1 MNDLCSRCQ
10 GKGLCGN
17 PCPIY
22 SKFSIL
28 GKIKEEFS
36 GSTPPSVFVGR
47 IGYPNVFAGVLAP
60 VGNSDN
66 SFMLDS
72 PENWYS
78 QKAGIHDILGFRS
91 QMIFSRFRTRIK
103 SPRERFLEIQQQVAC
118 SSRPCDI
125 EVKLQKKPSLQ
136 VKFDNYSMPI
146 ANPANI
152 DSMKLTGNPK
162 IPPAIEKVT
171 SDISLGA
178 ADAVKTLYEKEIL
191 VSTIQKIFSSGLLG
205 IKIQR
210 KLVPTRWSVTAT
222 DDIISLELIKKIR
235 DYPQV
240 GEYMLFSSTYL
251 GNHYEILLMPRQWSY
266 ELIECK
272 FPGSV
277 WNPNQSGNI
286 SIFSDYESV
295 YPRKFYAD
303 STVGGYY
310 AARLAVCEHLDNI
323 RKQASVFVLREVMPE
338 YFAPLGVW
346 VCRETCRHA
355 FDNKPMAFENMETA
369 LGEMKKRMK
378 VPWRDITGNSKLLK
392 EIRTQ
397 RTLRDYYSTSR
408 VSATSS

>member
-10 GKGLCGN
+10 GRGFCGN

-28 GKIKEEFS
+28 GKVKEEFS

-47 IGYPNVFAGVLAP
+47 FGYPSVFAGVLAP
-60 VGNSDN
+60 TSIDEK

-72 PENWYS
+72 PESWY
-78 QKAGIHDILGFRS
+78 AGNKSIHDILGFRS

-118 SSRPCDI
+118 SSRPCEI
-125 EVKLQKKPSLQ
+125 EVKLQKKPSFQ
-136 VKFDNYSMPI
+136 VKFDNYFTPI

-152 DSMKLTGNPK
+152 DNIRLTENPT
-162 IPPAIEKVT
+162 IPLAIDKAT

-178 ADAVKTLYEKEIL
+178 ADAVNTLYGKNIQ

-222 DDIISLELIKKIR
+222 DDIISLEIMKKIR
-235 DYPQV
+235 DYPQI
-240 GEYMLFSSTYL
+240 GEYQLFSNTYL
-251 GNHYEILLMPRQWSY
+251 GNHYEILMMPRQWSY

-277 WNPNQSGNI
+277 WNPNQSGRI
-286 SIFSDYESV
+286 SIFSDYESA
-295 YPRKFYAD
+295 YPRKYYAD
-303 STVGGYY
+303 NTVGGYY
-310 AARLAVCEHLDNI
+310 AVRLAVCEYLSKI
-323 RKQASVFVLREVMPE
+323 RRQASVFVLREVMPE

-346 VCRETCRHA
+346 VCRETARHA
-355 FDNKPMAFENMETA
+355 FDSKPMLFDSMDSA
-369 LGEMKKRMK
+369 LSEMKNRIK
-378 VPWRDITGNSKLLK
+378 VPWKDITARSKLLR
-392 EIRTQ
+392 EIKIQ
-397 RTLRDYYSTSR
+397 RTLREY
-408 VSATSS
+408 